1 MRPWEDVACR
11 HPLAPWARRQRA
23 RQCSFYCLGRHHLR
37 GEPGPRRV
45 SFRAAERHDAKEASV
60 KEKPPRGGVS
70 YDHEPPPSAAYAQT
84 CGRVSK
90 SQRRERRQRSCAV
103 LHGVNLPKGK
113 LLKRQP
119 AAAVGVERVHEVARC
134 ALNLRGRGARLAVG
148 RKQRGRL
155 FRVNFPRSICA
166 GGAGGVG
173 NVVTCV
179 RFGESGEQRTRSRAA
194 GSAAARL
201 GREAPASARS
211 NVSLS
216 CTSTSGSNM
225 CSSFVRHGDLPRG
238 MFSHTL
244 DHASRATNSRRQEY
258 IYI

>member
-119 AAAVGVERVHEVARC
+119 AAAVGVERVQEVARG
-134 ALNLRGRGARLAVG
+134 ALNLRGRGAGLAVG

-155 FRVNFPRSICA
+155 LRVDFPRAVCA
-166 GGAGGVG
+166 GGAGGEG
-173 NVVTCV
+173 WSRSEPSLSSGWARESRKANRRGGSSHARV
-179 RFGESGEQRTRSRAA
+179 RPERSGEAGQRGT
-194 GSAAARL
+194 GISA
-201 GREAPASARS
+201 
-211 NVSLS
+211 VKCLS
-216 CTSTSGSNM
+216 QLHKHLW
-225 CSSFVRHGDLPRG
+225 VKHL
-238 MFSHTL
+238 L
-244 DHASRATNSRRQEY
+244 
-258 IYI
+258 